1 MYEPWPFQHDAI
13 TASLSFLRR
22 PGDGVMGEHGLVV
35 LPTGS
40 GKSLVIA
47 NVASKLDAPSIIF
60 QPSREILEQNAT
72 KIAAYGFDPA
82 IYSASFGKKEVG
94 EITLATIG
102 SVKKVPEA
110 FADVRYALVDECH
123 TVNAEA
129 GMYIDFLQQLGNIR
143 MLGFTASPFRLK
155 RDAAGS
161 QLKFLTRTR
170 PKVFGEMVHFEQIG
184 ELMDAGYLCRPE
196 YQRVDGFMR
205 SAVKANS
212 SGGDYDEAE
221 LQRYFNATNFDDRL
235 VRVVKRLFAV
245 GRRRVLVFCTSVA
258 QAAMLAAA
266 VGGRVLSADTPAHE
280 RKEIVAG
287 FRAGIIECVSTV
299 GVLST
304 GFDYPELDT
313 VVCARPTLSLAV
325 YYQQVGRLM
334 RRFAGKDAWL
344 IDMVDHLGMFGKIE
358 DLVLQAG
365 GKRGQSWE
373 FVSNGKPLTNT
384 YFAQPDEKRQAKN
397 RSFAGRNR
405 AGGNPWAQRRRTS

>member
-1 MYEPWPFQHDAI
+1 MYEPWPFQRNAI

-47 NVASKLDAPSIIF
+47 NIAKQLDAPSIIF

-82 IYSASFGKKEVG
+82 VYSASFGKKEVG
-94 EITLATIG
+94 DITLATIG
-102 SVKKVPEA
+102 SVKNVPEA
-110 FADVRYALVDECH
+110 FADVRYALIDECH
-123 TVNAEA
+123 AVNAES
-129 GMYIDFLQQLGNIR
+129 GMYLDFLQRLGNIR
-143 MLGFTASPFRLK
+143 VLGLTASPFRLK
-155 RDAAGS
+155 RDAEGS

-170 PKVFGEMVHFEQIG
+170 PKVFGEMVHYEQIG
-184 ELMDAGYLCRPE
+184 ELMNDGYLCRPE
-196 YQRVDGFMR
+196 YQKVDGFVR
-205 SAVKANS
+205 SALKANTT
-212 SGGDYDEAE
+212 GADYSEAE
-221 LQRYFNATNFDDRL
+221 LQRYYNATNFDDRL

-245 GRRRVLVFCTSVA
+245 GRRRVLVFCASVA

-266 VGGRVLSADTPAHE
+266 VGGRVLTAETTTQE
-280 RKEIVAG
+280 RKEIVTG
-287 FRAGIIECVSTV
+287 FRAGLIECVSTV
-299 GVLST
+299 GVLGT

-313 VVCARPTLSLAV
+313 VVCARPTLSLQV
-325 YYQQVGRLM
+325 YYQQVGRLL

-344 IDMVDHLGMFGKIE
+344 IDMVDHVGMFGKIE

-373 FVSNGKPLTNT
+373 FVSNGKPMTNT
-384 YFAQPDEKRQAKN
+384 YFAQPDEKQRAKN
-397 RSFAGRNR
+397 RFFAGRR
-405 AGGNPWAQRRRTS
+405 GGNPWARRRMS